1 MITKVCQRSAKLM
14 PLKFKKIAEL
24 GLIAVI
30 QVEAKYFST
39 IEFSLSHY
47 KL

>member
-1 MITKVCQRSAKLM
+1 MIAKVCQRSARWM
-14 PLKFKKIAEL
+14 PLKLTKIVEL

-30 QVEAKYFST
+30 QVEAKYSST
-39 IEFSLSHY
+39 IESSLSRN

>member
-1 MITKVCQRSAKLM
+1 MSPIGKTDA
-14 PLKFKKIAEL
+14 PEIKKIAEL

-39 IEFSLSHY
+39 IEFSLYHY